1 MKRLNVMSKYDVNN
15 YHVIFFDK
23 KGSKLNEFNLEAC
36 GLSKAK
42 NYSDS
47 ILIESE
53 DIYSYVILRVICNSL
68 D

>member
-1 MKRLNVMSKYDVNN
+1 MSKYDINN

-23 KGSKLNEFNLEAC
+23 KGSKLKEINLEAC
-36 GLSKAK
+36 GLTKAK

-53 DIYSYVILRVICNSL
+53 DIYSYAILRVICNSL